1 MKLEDL
7 ANMDPNTRKL
17 LSWMILEDKQYLEE
31 IRKGL
36 RFFTKDELSKL
47 EKEEY
52 KSGIP
57 FSEINKILSAK
68 GMILK
73 LPTFKKYITLK
84 LIPDSIGTKKT
95 GKGIVGLYPPKVIR
109 AINFIKYSIYA
120 KLNFTPIINRFLDQ
134 FKTTALELIESSF
147 PDDMWLYDFST
158 IQGNFNKRG
167 EAPPETIFRYAHELF
182 EKNIIKKQKMEKII
196 GLVEAIEE
204 SMETAR
210 NSFFSLK
217 NVLGEISI
225 PGKLG
230 FEMIQSI
237 EES

>member
-1 MKLEDL
+1 MKLEDI
-7 ANMDPNTRKL
+7 ANMDSNTRKL
-17 LSWMILEDKQYLEE
+17 FSWMILEDKQYLEE

-47 EKEEY
+47 EENKEY

-147 PDDMWLYDFST
+147 PDDIYLDSFST
-158 IQGNFNKRG
+158 ISNKKG
-167 EAPPETIFRYAHELF
+167 EAPPEAISRHAYELF
-182 EKNIIKKQKMEKII
+182 EKKIIKKQKMDEII
-196 GLVEAIEE
+196 NIVEIIEE

-210 NSFFSLK
+210 NNLYLLRDILK
-217 NVLGEISI
+217 EISI